1 MNKYFNMDESVFDIT
16 ERFPETI
23 RYLAE
28 KGFTP
33 LTNLDELLILFGE
46 VAIVSI
52 TQKGPLL

>member
-33 LTNLDELLILFGE
+33 LTNPPYAQNNGE
-46 VAIVSI
+46 
-52 TQKGPLL
+52 KD